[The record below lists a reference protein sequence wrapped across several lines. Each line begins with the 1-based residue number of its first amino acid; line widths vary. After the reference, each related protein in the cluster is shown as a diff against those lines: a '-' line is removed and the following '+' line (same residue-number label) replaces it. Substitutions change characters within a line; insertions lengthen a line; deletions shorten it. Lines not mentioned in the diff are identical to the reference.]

1 MVSGG
6 FAVVSVLYIAF
17 FVALAVLV
25 VALIVLVFAAIRVL
39 RLSATERQLRIERL
53 RYQAVVDGIDDDP
66 TGPDATGRDTTGP
79 ATPPA

>member
-17 FVALAVLV
+17 VVALAVLT

-53 RYQAVVDGIDDDP
+53 RYDAAVDGIDDHGA
-66 TGPDATGRDTTGP
+66 GPDATGPTTP
-79 ATPPA
+79 TV